1 MSNDYR
7 ANVKAGHG
15 ELVLVT
21 GGTGYVAG
29 WTIARLLA
37 LGYKV
42 RATVRSA
49 KREQAVR
56 DAIVSAPGALPEWQE
71 RLSFGIADL
80 DKEAGWAEAVQGCDY
95 VLHIASPLTGA
106 ETGDAD
112 TLIKTARD
120 GSLYV
125 LKAAEAAGVKRV
137 VVTSSGAAAT
147 PDDAAQVA
155 DESVWTNVNSPKLNP
170 YRLSKIHAERAV
182 WEFADELKKAG
193 KAMEVVTVLPT
204 AIFGPVLQT
213 DNLGSVQ
220 FIQRTLQGNPPATP
234 KVIMQVIDVRDL
246 ADAHVAAMQTPQAAG
261 ERFIIT
267 STRMSMH
274 DIAMTLRANLGEKAA
289 KAPTK
294 ELPDFVLRFLALFNP
309 QVKTLVPM
317 LGPRATFSS
326 EKAKRVLGFN
336 PRPAEDTV
344 VECAESLIERG
355 VV

>member
-1 MSNDYR
+1 MNNDYR
-7 ANVKAGHG
+7 ADVKAGNG

-37 LGYKV
+37 LGYCV

-49 KREQAVR
+49 KREQAVC
-56 DAIVSAPGALPEWQE
+56 DAVASAPGALSEWQD
-71 RLSFGIADL
+71 RLSVAVADL

-95 VLHIASPLTGA
+95 ALHIASPLTGA
-106 ETGDAD
+106 ENGDAE

-125 LKAAEAAGVKRV
+125 LRAAEKAGVKRV

-147 PDDAAQVA
+147 PDDAGVVA
-155 DESVWTNVNSPKLNP
+155 DETVWTNVNSPKLNP

-204 AIFGPVLQT
+204 AIFGPILQT

-246 ADAHVAAMQTPQAAG
+246 ADAHVAAMQKPEAAG

-274 DIAMTLRANLGEKAA
+274 DIAMTLRARLGEKAA
-289 KAPTK
+289 KAPTR

-326 EKAKRVLGFN
+326 DKAKRVLGFN
-336 PRPAEDTV
+336 PRAAEDTV
-344 VECAESLIERG
+344 VECAESLFGRG

>member
-1 MSNDYR
+1 MTKDFR
-7 ANVKAGHG
+7 ANVSAGAG

-29 WTIARLLA
+29 WTIAKLLQQ
-37 LGYKV
+37 GYRV
-42 RATVRSA
+42 RTTVRKSM
-49 KREQAVR
+49 REQSVRVAVS
-56 DAIVSAPGALPEWQE
+56 SAPGARPEWQE
-71 RLSFGIADL
+71 RLSFAEADL
-80 DKEAGWAEAVQGCDY
+80 DTDAGWADAVKGCTY

-106 ETGDAD
+106 ETG
-112 TLIKTARD
+112 TTESLIKTARE
-120 GSLYV
+120 GSLRV
-125 LKAAEAAGVKRV
+125 LEAAKAAGVKRV

-147 PDDAAQVA
+147 PDDANIVA
-155 DESVWTNVNSPKLNP
+155 DEAVWTNLTSPKLNG

-182 WEFADELKKAG
+182 WEFAEAAKAEG
-193 KAMEVVTVLPT
+193 NPIEVVTVLPT
-204 AIFGPVLQT
+204 AIFGPILQT

-246 ADAHVAAMQTPQAAG
+246 ADAHIAAMQAPEAAG

-274 DIAMTLRANLGEKAA
+274 DIAMTLRERLGPLAA

-294 ELPDFVLRFLALFNP
+294 ELPDFFVRLLAKFSP
-309 QVKTLVPM
+309 QVRTLVPM

-326 EKAKRVLGFN
+326 DKAKRVLGFN
-336 PRPAEDTV
+336 PRAAEDTV
-344 VECAESLIERG
+344 VDCAESLFARG

>member
-1 MSNDYR
+1 MNSDYR
-7 ANVKAGHG
+7 ADVTAGNG

-37 LGYKV
+37 LGYRV
-42 RATVRSA
+42 RATVRSN
-49 KREQAVR
+49 KREQIVRNAV
-56 DAIVSAPGALPEWQE
+56 ASAPDAVPEWQE
-71 RLSFGIADL
+71 RLSFAVVDL
-80 DKEAGWAEAVQGCDY
+80 DEDAGWNEAVAGCGY

-106 ETGDAD
+106 ETGDAE

-120 GSLYV
+120 GSLRV
-125 LKAAEAAGVKRV
+125 LKAAEVAGVKRV

-147 PDDAAQVA
+147 PDDAGVVA
-155 DESVWTNVNSPKLNP
+155 DETVWTNVNSPKLNP

-182 WEFADELKKAG
+182 WEFAEELKKAG
-193 KAMEVVTVLPT
+193 KAMEVTTLLPT

-213 DNLGSVQ
+213 SNLGSVQ

-246 ADAHVAAMQTPQAAG
+246 ADAHVAAMQTSEAAG

-274 DIAMTLRANLGEKAA
+274 DIAMTLRAKLGEQAA

-294 ELPDFVLRFLALFNP
+294 ELPDFVLRFLALFSP

-317 LGPRATFSS
+317 LGPRATFSN
-326 EKAKRVLGFN
+326 EKAKRILGFN
-336 PRPAEDTV
+336 PRAAEDTV
-344 VECAESLIERG
+344 VECAESLIQRG

>member
-1 MSNDYR
+1 MAYDFR
-7 ANVKAGHG
+7 ADVKAGAN

-29 WTIARLLA
+29 WTIAKLLQQN
-37 LGYKV
+37 YRV
-42 RATVRSA
+42 RATVRNSM
-49 KREQAVR
+49 REQSVRAAV
-56 DAIVSAPGALPEWQE
+56 ATAPGAVPEWQE
-71 RLSFGIADL
+71 RLSFAVVDL
-80 DKEAGWAEAVQGCDY
+80 DKDDGWVEAVQDCIY

-106 ETGDAD
+106 ETGDTE

-120 GSLYV
+120 GSMRV
-125 LKAAEAAGVKRV
+125 LEAARAAGVRRV
-137 VVTSSGAAAT
+137 VVTSSGAVAT
-147 PDDAAQVA
+147 PDDPSAVA
-155 DESVWTNVNSPKLNP
+155 DETVWTNLASPKLNG

-182 WEFADELKKAG
+182 WEFAESAKAKG
-193 KAMEVVTVLPT
+193 SPIEVVTVLPT

-246 ADAHVAAMQTPQAAG
+246 ADAHIAAMQVPEAAG

-274 DIAMTLRANLGEKAA
+274 DIAMTLRQRLGERAA

-309 QVKTLVPM
+309 QVRTLLPM
-317 LGPRATFSS
+317 LGPRATFTSG
-326 EKAKRVLGFN
+326 KAERMLGFR
-336 PRPAEDTV
+336 PRAAEDTV
-344 VECAESLIERG
+344 VDCAESLFARG

>member
-1 MSNDYR
+1 M
-7 ANVKAGHG
+7 
-15 ELVLVT
+15 VT
-21 GGTGYVAG
+21 GSTGYVAG
-29 WTIARLLA
+29 WVIAKLLQ
-37 LGYKV
+37 LGY
-42 RATVRSA
+42 RARTTVRKSM
-49 KREQAVR
+49 REQSVRVAV
-56 DAIVSAPGALPEWQE
+56 AAAPGALPEWQE
-71 RLSFGIADL
+71 RLSFAEADL
-80 DKEAGWAEAVQGCDY
+80 DKDAGWDDAVKGCAY

-106 ETGDAD
+106 ETGDAER
-112 TLIKTARD
+112 LIKTARD
-120 GSLYV
+120 GSLRV
-125 LKAAEAAGVKRV
+125 LDAAKAAGVRRV

-147 PDDAAQVA
+147 PDDANIVA
-155 DESVWTNVNSPKLNP
+155 DETVWTNLASPKLNG

-182 WEFADELKKAG
+182 WEFAEAAKAQG
-193 KAMEVVTVLPT
+193 KPIEVVTVLPT

-246 ADAHVAAMQTPQAAG
+246 ADAHIAAMQAPDAAG

-274 DIAMTLRANLGEKAA
+274 DIAMTLRERLGARAA

-309 QVKTLVPM
+309 QVRTLVPM

-326 EKAKRVLGFN
+326 DKASRVLGFD
-336 PRPAEDTV
+336 PRAAEDTV
-344 VECAESLIERG
+344 VDCAESLFAHG